1 MKNQNTAGIRRIL
14 MYKCDKCGCEH
25 TSRTVCPK
33 CGALV
38 IIVNEDYLL
47 RRQQW
52 EEQQKNNL
60 RYKKKGERENSK
72 AGWNF
77 PSGISGDNTNDFSS
91 AGGRNTGSES
101 GRKRNEG
108 SDSSGSSDINL
119 KDKIIDIKNTI
130 LTAIRN
136 KKSVS
141 DEEKRKKERENNAAA
156 LKDNRREQKL
166 KKRRKKL
173 IMSVSVAAGIIV
185 AAAGVT
191 AGIKIYK
198 SIDRSDLR
206 YFDGHALLSVDNGV
220 LLNLNRDDADYSLL
234 TYTEGLNAALLKDT
248 AAGMSLIGWYDG
260 REYKLMSDIGYIT
273 DEYMLSE
280 SGRYLAYVLYSED
293 DEKYFLVIYD
303 LSDGKNV
310 FYDTDRRIKLVAVN
324 EAGRVLFNEID
335 TGDYSTV
342 VGIDFYAADLSK
354 RLMIAG
360 NASDTG
366 YDKDSDEAV
375 FIKDRSLY
383 ACAVSK
389 NVIDKYEDII
399 SDKEHIFVNEGV
411 DAIVQNILGKA
422 VLYITDEKL
431 WIYENGQSYPAVE
444 NTDTSDEF
452 YYDGDMNLYYRAKD
466 KLYYVEQNCSADV
479 KTDTKNKSSISRQQ
493 EDLEA
498 MEAGT
503 AVMVLEN
510 ISGDIVADDDGSL
523 WCVNDGGTLF
533 KVSKSDVNEID
544 TGVRACVKILGL
556 GGCAYYKESRIVFCY
571 GKGGKNKLVY
581 EDTGVNMI
589 SGFDAAK
596 SKKFLYYVDQ
606 SSILWKIA
614 KNGKTKESLG
624 FASLIG
630 IFDNK

>member
-1 MKNQNTAGIRRIL
+1 MT
-14 MYKCDKCGCEH
+14 D
-25 TSRTVCPK
+25 
-33 CGALV
+33 
-38 IIVNEDYLL
+38 
-47 RRQQW
+47 
-52 EEQQKNNL
+52 
-60 RYKKKGERENSK
+60 
-72 AGWNF
+72 
-77 PSGISGDNTNDFSS
+77 
-91 AGGRNTGSES
+91 
-101 GRKRNEG
+101 
-108 SDSSGSSDINL
+108 
-119 KDKIIDIKNTI
+119 
-130 LTAIRN
+130 
-136 KKSVS
+136 
-141 DEEKRKKERENNAAA
+141 
-156 LKDNRREQKL
+156 
-166 KKRRKKL
+166 
-173 IMSVSVAAGIIV
+173 
-185 AAAGVT
+185 
-191 AGIKIYK
+191 
-198 SIDRSDLR
+198 
-206 YFDGHALLSVDNGV
+206 HALLSVENGV

-248 AAGMSLIGWYDG
+248 AAGKSLIGWYDG

-342 VGIDFYAADLSK
+342 VGINFYAADLSK

-360 NASDTG
+360 NISDTG

-422 VLYITDEKL
+422 VIYMTDEKL